1 MTVKIPSKS
10 GGEFSAYIALP
21 AKKSP
26 VVVVIQEIFGVNAS
40 IRAVCDFLAARQFVA
55 VAPDLYWRTEAGLEL
70 SPEADIE
77 KARAVRGKTDDNLAS
92 DDVAATIDFMR
103 KHDFSTGRV
112 GVSGYCWGGLISYLT
127 AVQHKADAAV
137 CYYGVGIEKRLDLAS
152 HLSCRMMMHYAGK
165 DTYAGPDVA
174 AKVKETY
181 AHDSRVTVCEYPTAG
196 HAFARKG
203 GAHYEHKS
211 ADLAEMRTLSFL
223 TEALYGPR

>member
-40 IRAVCDFLAARQFVA
+40 VRSVCDFLAARQFVA
-55 VAPDLYWRTEAGLEL
+55 IAPDLYWRTEQGLEF
-70 SPEADIE
+70 SPATDTEQ
-77 KARAVRGKTDDNLAS
+77 ARAVRAKTDDNTAS

-103 KHDFSTGRV
+103 KHEFSTGRV
-112 GVSGYCWGGLISYLT
+112 GTSGYCWGGLISYLT
-127 AVQHKADAAV
+127 AVRHQPDAAV

-152 HLSCRMMMHYAGK
+152 NLSCKMMMHYAGQ
-165 DTYAGPDVA
+165 DTFAGPEAA
-174 AKVKETY
+174 AKVKETF
-181 AHDSRVTVCEYPTAG
+181 AKDNRVTICEYPNAG
-196 HAFARKG
+196 HAFARQG
-203 GAHYEHKS
+203 GPHYDHKS

-223 TEALYGPR
+223 TDALYGAR